1 MNIFISGTDT
11 DIGKTFITAGL
22 SVVMQ
27 SLSYNT
33 AVFKPFQSG
42 AIIKNNFLISP
53 YLSFIKKY
61 DPFIETLYSYI
72 LKTPSSPQLACEL
85 ENVEVNLDKI
95 LNDFNSLKSK
105 CDITVTEGAGGLM
118 VPLAKNMLTADLI
131 KALDLPTIFVIRPN
145 LGTINHTLLTLSYAK
160 SKGINIRGIIINNYP
175 VENDDIIIKTAPR
188 LIKEYFDV
196 EFLGTIPHCDKLPNA
211 SQLIDIFIN
220 NVDFEKVFDIKIP
233 KLVKN

>member
-1 MNIFISGTDT
+1 M
-11 DIGKTFITAGL
+11 
-22 SVVMQ
+22 
-27 SLSYNT
+27 
-33 AVFKPFQSG
+33 
-42 AIIKNNFLISP
+42 
-53 YLSFIKKY
+53 
-61 DPFIETLYSYI
+61 
-72 LKTPSSPQLACEL
+72 

-118 VPLAKNMLTADLI
+118 VPLAKNMLTSDLI

-196 EFLGTIPHCDKLPNA
+196 
-211 SQLIDIFIN
+211 
-220 NVDFEKVFDIKIP
+220 
-233 KLVKN
+233 